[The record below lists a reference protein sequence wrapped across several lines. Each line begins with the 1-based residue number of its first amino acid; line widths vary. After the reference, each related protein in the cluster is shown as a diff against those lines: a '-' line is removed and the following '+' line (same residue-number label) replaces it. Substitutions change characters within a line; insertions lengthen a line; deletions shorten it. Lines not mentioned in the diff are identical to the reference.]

1 MANSNCGV
9 RDALNIAVVVLV
21 EREARLALGALSR
34 DVLAASTVERAHLA
48 RILISHEIALDA
60 LIAVRS
66 SKRTVHAPWDI
77 AGEARRLACQGGA
90 ETLGL

>member
-1 MANSNCGV
+1 LANSNCGV

-60 LIAVRS
+60 LIAPGISQVRQEDWHV
-66 SKRTVHAPWDI
+66 RAVQ
-77 AGEARRLACQGGA
+77 RLLDY
-90 ETLGL
+90 EV

>member
-1 MANSNCGV
+1 LANSNCGV

-21 EREARLALGALSR
+21 EGEAGLALGALSR

-48 RILISHEIALDA
+48 RILICHEIALDA

-66 SKRTVHAPWDI
+66 PKRTVHAPWDI
-77 AGEARRLACQGGA
+77 AGNARGLACEGGT
-90 ETLGL
+90 ETFGL